1 MIQEFSIY
9 LSSVRGYSA
18 NTIRAYRAD
27 LLAFCKWAKENIE
40 GARWSTITR
49 DDIDAYLE
57 HQVAQGLK
65 ATTTNRHL
73 AAISAIYRYFQRQ
86 GLRVDNPCQYESRR
100 KTPQTIPA
108 TLSAAHIAK
117 AYQRAHGVRK
127 TLLGLLATT
136 GARIQELLDLNFED
150 IDFEENTL
158 HIRGKGSKERIVRT
172 DAEVLKTLRDI
183 KTQLCAAGRIFYI
196 SQRHARYMVY
206 DALAP
211 YCKSK
216 HLNPHTIRHTFA
228 TELAKA
234 GVNCAAIARALGHSH
249 LETSQK
255 YINLAEISTAHQG
268 IILTKN
274 SQK

>member
-1 MIQEFSIY
+1 MIHEFSIY
-9 LSSVRGYSA
+9 LSSIRGYSA
-18 NTIRAYRAD
+18 NTIRAYQSD
-27 LLAFCKWAKENIE
+27 LYAFSRWAKANIE

-65 ATTTNRHL
+65 ATTTNRQL

-150 IDFEENTL
+150 IDFEECTL
-158 HIRGKGSKERIVRT
+158 HINGKGSKERIVKT
-172 DAEVLKTLRDI
+172 TPEVLKTLRDI
-183 KTQLCAAGRIFYI
+183 KTQLCASGRIFYI
-196 SQRHARYMVY
+196 SQRYARYMIY
-206 DALAP
+206 EALAP
-211 YCKSK
+211 YCKGK
-216 HLNPHTIRHTFA
+216 NLNPHTIRHTFA

-234 GVNCAAIARALGHSH
+234 GENTAAIAKVLGHSH
-249 LETSQK
+249 IETSQK
-255 YINLAEISTAHQG
+255 YINLAEISTTHQG
-268 IILTKN
+268 INLTIN
-274 SQK
+274 S